1 MMKQPLN
8 KIVYLSYLRK
18 IHIERMLDMEPNE
31 FNPNQKTEETG
42 LVNRPK
48 DTNHSNRKRRPFLSH
63 IVSGVAGGI
72 VTAIVIIAM
81 FVTNVIPISSQNQ
94 NEDDTIM
101 NQNETNEEVQTVSTD
116 LSENTDPALNIDQ
129 VTKAVVGVTNLQ
141 ERDIWSN
148 TQEAGAGT
156 GVIYKKDNGN
166 AYIVTNNH
174 VVENAQE
181 VEVNLENDKKVK
193 AEILGTDPL
202 TDLAVL
208 KIDGSEVD
216 TVAEFASSKD
226 LKVGQTVVAIG
237 NPLGAEFYGTVTKG
251 IISGLDRSI
260 EVDTDGDRRPD
271 WVTEVIQTDAAI
283 NPGNSGGALVNTD
296 GKVIGI
302 NSMKIAQHA
311 VEGIGLA
318 IPSDSA
324 LPIMEQLE
332 KNGEVTRPL
341 IGIKTVEVNQVPLQY
356 RNHVVL
362 PEDVEGGMVIAD
374 VEDGTPADEA
384 GLEQFDIIT
393 KIDDQTIT
401 SLLDLRVY
409 MYNETK
415 VGDTLEIEYVR
426 EGKKE
431 TTELT
436 LTAKRD

>member
-1 MMKQPLN
+1 MGNDDLKPNVMREETEITKRTEN
-8 KIVYLSYLRK
+8 KIQHPHK
-18 IHIERMLDMEPNE
+18 
-31 FNPNQKTEETG
+31 
-42 LVNRPK
+42 
-48 DTNHSNRKRRPFLSH
+48 KRRTFLSH
-63 IVSGVAGGI
+63 LVSGIAGGI
-72 VTAIVIIAM
+72 GTAIVVIAM
-81 FVTNVIPISSQNQ
+81 FASNMIPISGQIENETTLPNQSEQ
-94 NEDDTIM
+94 NEQI
-101 NQNETNEEVQTVSTD
+101 QTVSSDLTD
-116 LSENTDPALNIDQ
+116 KTDPSLNIEH

-141 ERDIWSN
+141 ETDIWSS
-148 TQEAGAGT
+148 THEAGAGT
-156 GVIYKKDNGN
+156 GVIYKKENGK

-174 VVENAQE
+174 VVKNAHE

-193 AEILGTDPL
+193 AKILGTDPL

-208 KIDGSEVD
+208 EIDGDEVEA
-216 TVAEFASSKD
+216 VAEFASSKD

-260 EVDTDGDRRPD
+260 EIDTDGDRRPD
-271 WVTEVIQTDAAI
+271 WITEVIQTDAAI
-283 NPGNSGGALVNTD
+283 NPGNSGGALANTD

-318 IPSDSA
+318 IPSDHA

-332 KNGEVTRPL
+332 EKGEVIRPL

-356 RNHVVL
+356 QNNVVL

-374 VEDGTPADEA
+374 VEDGTPADDA
-384 GLEQFDIIT
+384 GLQQFDVIT
-393 KIDDQTIT
+393 KIDNQPIT

-415 VGDTLEIEYVR
+415 IGDTLEIEYVR

-436 LTAKRD
+436 LTAKRE